1 MFSSPSI
8 PHPSPLT
15 PHESKMPELTGML
28 LIVVVLALLFDFSNG
43 WHDSANA
50 IATVVSTRVVSPL
63 VAVMAAGVLNVAGA
77 FMSTAVAKMV
87 GSGIVNQAFVTQEM
101 VAAALAGAI
110 FWNLFTLLLGLPTS
124 SSHAL
129 IGGLVG
135 AAVAHGGWATVKWS
149 GLRPLLEAM
158 VLAPFFGFAIGFSL
172 MVLISWICFRVT
184 RSVATRLFKRL
195 QLVSACFMAFSHGS
209 NDAQKAMG
217 IITLA
222 LLSTGQIP
230 SNEVPGWVIV
240 ACAMAMGLGT
250 AVGGWK
256 IVRTLGMGIVKLEP
270 VHGFAAETGAA
281 SVLLVTAYI
290 GLPVSTTQTITT
302 SVMGVGAIKRL
313 SAVRWGVTTKILYA
327 WVFTLPGAAL
337 LAALIY
343 YLIGIRFI

>member
-1 MFSSPSI
+1 
-8 PHPSPLT
+8 
-15 PHESKMPELTGML
+15 MPDLTGML
-28 LIVVVLALLFDFSNG
+28 LVVVVLALLFDFSNG

-87 GSGIVNQAFVTQEM
+87 GSGIVNPDFVTQEM

-135 AAVAHGGWATVKWS
+135 AAVTHGGWAMVKWS
-149 GLRPLLEAM
+149 GLRPVMEAM

-172 MVLISWICFRVT
+172 MVLISWVCFRVI

-195 QLVSACFMAFSHGS
+195 QLVSACFMAFSHGA

-222 LLSTGQIP
+222 LLSAGQIP
-230 SNEVPGWVIV
+230 SGEVPGWVIG
-240 ACAMAMGLGT
+240 ACAVAMGLGT
-250 AVGGWK
+250 AVGGWQ

-281 SVLLVTAYI
+281 AVLLVTAHI
-290 GLPVSTTQTITT
+290 GLPVSTTHTITT

-313 SAVRWGVTTKILYA
+313 SAVRWGVTTRILYA
-327 WVFTLPGAAL
+327 WIFTLPGAAL
-337 LAALIY
+337 LASLIY
-343 YLIGIRFI
+343 LLGTKLV

>member
-1 MFSSPSI
+1 
-8 PHPSPLT
+8 
-15 PHESKMPELTGML
+15 MPDLTGML
-28 LIVVVLALLFDFSNG
+28 LLVVVLALLFDFSNG
-43 WHDSANA
+43 WHDSANS

-87 GSGIVNQAFVTQEM
+87 GSGIVNPAVVTQEM
-101 VAAALAGAI
+101 IAAALAGAI
-110 FWNLFTLLLGLPTS
+110 VWNLFTLLLGLPTS

-135 AAVAHGGWATVKWS
+135 AAVTHGGWDIVKWS
-149 GLRPLLEAM
+149 GLRPVMEAM

-172 MVLISWICFRVT
+172 MVAISWICFRVT

-195 QLVSACFMAFSHGS
+195 QLVSACFMAFSHGA

-222 LLSTGQIP
+222 LLSAGQI
-230 SNEVPGWVIV
+230 SSSEVPSWVIGS
-240 ACAMAMGLGT
+240 CAVAMGLGT
-250 AVGGWK
+250 ALGGWR
-256 IVRTLGMGIVKLEP
+256 IIRTLGMGIVKLEP

-281 SVLLVTAYI
+281 AVLLVTASI

-313 SAVRWGVTTKILYA
+313 SAVRWGVTTRILYA
-327 WVFTLPGAAL
+327 WIFTLPGAAL
-337 LAALIY
+337 LASLIY
-343 YLIGIRFI
+343 LLMTRVV